1 MMTNEH
7 EIKETELYIKQI
19 KDRYAHFK
27 SCQDGSYQ
35 MALDSA
41 GYYKLVDR
49 LDELKGGAEIEKELK
64 LLLTPKVLFD
74 LYDDEAKS
82 GAE

>member
-1 MMTNEH
+1 MKNEQ

-49 LDELKGGAEIEKELK
+49 LDELKGDKN
-64 LLLTPKVLFD
+64 
-74 LYDDEAKS
+74 
-82 GAE
+82 

>member
-1 MMTNEH
+1 MINEN
-7 EIKETELYIKQI
+7 EIKETELQIKQI
-19 KDRYAHFK
+19 KDKCEHWK

-49 LDELKGGAEIEKELK
+49 LEELKGDKN
-64 LLLTPKVLFD
+64 
-74 LYDDEAKS
+74 
-82 GAE
+82 